1 MHLLIPMKVA
11 MYILLMPVPKPYE
24 GSNEAHIIQ
33 KSGFENKGD
42 FHHCQNSSKILI
54 CKTSGLESKI

>member
-42 FHHCQNSSKILI
+42 FHHSQNSSKKPSI
-54 CKTSGLESKI
+54 